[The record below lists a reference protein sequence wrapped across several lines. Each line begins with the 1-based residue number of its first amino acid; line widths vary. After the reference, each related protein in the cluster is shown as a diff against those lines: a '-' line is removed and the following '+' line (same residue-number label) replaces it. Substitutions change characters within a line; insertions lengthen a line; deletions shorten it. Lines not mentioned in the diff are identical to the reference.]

1 MHGRFFFLQQ
11 IFHMD
16 QFLKE
21 HIQNATLAGGVAIGS
36 AADMVITPVG
46 AMITGTLAGA
56 ISTVGY
62 EHMSV

>member
-1 MHGRFFFLQQ
+1 
-11 IFHMD
+11 MD